1 MAMNVERCQVKQVSD
16 IAEGMKRMVL
26 DAPGIAAAAAPGQFV
41 MVRTEAQGAI
51 LGRPLG
57 VSGVNRAEGSITLRF
72 AAAGKGTQWLAG
84 RHPGESIEISG
95 PMGHGFTLNPGRS
108 LLIGGGTGLAPLFF
122 LKQELE
128 AIGGTAMLVAGAK
141 NRLCLMEGDALP
153 HSCIIATEDG
163 SMGEAGLVTGPLERL
178 IREWKFDMAY
188 ACGPVPMLRA
198 VKSICQAAGLG
209 LQVSLETKMGCGV
222 GACNGC
228 TCPEAMKHEAWLK
241 VCKDGP
247 VFDAKE
253 VSL

>member
-1 MAMNVERCQVKQVSD
+1 MLVEKCTVLEMAD
-16 IAEGMKRMVL
+16 IADGMKRMVL
-26 DAPGIAAAAAPGQFV
+26 EAPGIALSAAPGQFL
-41 MVRTEAQGAI
+41 MAKTEAQGAV

-57 VSGVNRAEGSITLRF
+57 ISGADRAEGSITLRF
-72 AAAGKGTQWLAG
+72 AAVGKGTSWLAARKAG
-84 RHPGESIEISG
+84 DPVEMSG
-95 PMGHGFTLNPGRS
+95 PLGRGFDLNSGRS

-128 AIGGTAMLVAGAK
+128 AKGGAAVLVAGAR
-141 NRLCLMEGDALP
+141 NRLCLMEGDSLP
-153 HSCIIATEDG
+153 QSCVIATEDG
-163 SMGEAGLVTGPLERL
+163 SVGELGLVTGPLERL
-178 IREWKFDMAY
+178 IREWSFDAAY

-198 VKSICQAAGLG
+198 VEAICERAGIG

-228 TCPEAMKHEAWLK
+228 TCSEAKRQDIWLK

-247 VFDAKE
+247 VFDSKE

>member
-1 MAMNVERCQVKQVSD
+1 MIVEKCTVLEMAD

-26 DAPGIAAAAAPGQFV
+26 KAPGLASGAEPGQFV
-41 MVRTEAQGAI
+41 MARTEAQGAV

-57 VSGVNRAEGSITLRF
+57 ISGSDGQEGTVTLRF
-72 AAAGKGTQWLAG
+72 AAVGKGTAWLAA
-84 RHPGESIEISG
+84 REPGDPVELSG
-95 PMGHGFTLNPGRS
+95 PLGKGFVLRSGRS

-122 LKQELE
+122 LKQRLE
-128 AIGGTAMLVAGAK
+128 AIGGQAVLVVGAK
-141 NRLCLMEGDALP
+141 NRMCLMDGDSLP
-153 HSCIIATEDG
+153 QSCFIATEDG
-163 SMGEAGLVTGPLERL
+163 SMGESGLVTGPLERL
-178 IREWKFDMAY
+178 VREWSFDAAY
-188 ACGPVPMLRA
+188 ACGPVPMLKA
-198 VKSICQAAGLG
+198 VKAICEKAGIA

-228 TCPEAMKHEAWLK
+228 TCSEAKKHDTWLK

>member
-1 MAMNVERCQVKQVSD
+1 MLVERCAVLEMSD
-16 IAEGMKRMVL
+16 IAEGMKRML
-26 DAPGIAAAAAPGQFV
+26 LKAPGLARSAEPGQFV
-41 MVRTEAQGAI
+41 MARTEAQDAL

-57 VSGVNRAEGSITLRF
+57 ISGADRKEGTVTLRF
-72 AAAGKGTQWLAG
+72 GAVGKGTKWLAS
-84 RHPGESIEISG
+84 RKPGEAVELSG
-95 PMGHGFTLNPGRS
+95 PLGRGFKPNYGRS

-128 AIGGTAMLVAGAK
+128 AKGGKAVLVAGAR
-141 NRLCLMEGDALP
+141 NRLCLMEGDSLP
-153 HSCIIATEDG
+153 QSCIIATEDG

-178 IREWKFDMAY
+178 IREWSFDAAY
-188 ACGPVPMLRA
+188 ACGPVPMLSA
-198 VKSICQAAGLG
+198 VKKICERAGIE

-228 TCPEAMKHEAWLK
+228 TCSEAKKQDIWLK

-247 VFDAKE
+247 VFDSKE